1 MEKEG
6 ERGERTC
13 KHWVASLVFVL
24 VAIEVARP
32 LGGQW
37 QRLTI
42 TMSSTRKSGAEL
54 SKLTLNNIKNCLVY
68 SPTFLHSQGPLDHP
82 YKWESAFHLQLTCSI
97 SLAATDVNFFHGR
110 DLSVQFVQMCR
121 MPIANWRLAPGCLPS
136 PLCSL
141 TRVEREG
148 MRETDGGNPQIPF
161 TFSFHGCLGVRR
173 RRRCSNRPLVIFG
186 CRCLSSAHRCNP
198 SLLPHSLCCQI
209 RHQIAQKSQS
219 QKGERKRR
227 EKWKKLSAPS
237 RRHSNEGPYQMS
249 ENTDVG
255 SWSAPHM
262 DICEIRGENFCKLL
276 IS

>member
-1 MEKEG
+1 MG
-6 ERGERTC
+6 
-13 KHWVASLVFVL
+13 
-24 VAIEVARP
+24 AIC
-32 LGGQW
+32 LSN
-37 QRLTI
+37 LF
-42 TMSSTRKSGAEL
+42 KCAE
-54 SKLTLNNIKNCLVY
+54 CQ
-68 SPTFLHSQGPLDHP
+68 SPIDAWPP
-82 YKWESAFHLQLTCSI
+82 
-97 SLAATDVNFFHGR
+97 
-110 DLSVQFVQMCR
+110 R
-121 MPIANWRLAPGCLPS
+121 MS
-136 PLCSL
+136 PLSSL
-141 TRVEREG
+141 FFDTCGEG

-262 DICEIRGENFCKLL
+262 DMGEIRGENFCKLL

>member
-1 MEKEG
+1 MKVSFSSAAHMQQLSSSDRCELFSWA
-6 ERGERTC
+6 R
-13 KHWVASLVFVL
+13 FVCPICSN
-24 VAIEVARP
+24 VPNANR
-32 LGGQW
+32 
-37 QRLTI
+37 
-42 TMSSTRKSGAEL
+42 
-54 SKLTLNNIKNCLVY
+54 
-68 SPTFLHSQGPLDHP
+68 
-82 YKWESAFHLQLTCSI
+82 QLTP
-97 SLAATDVNFFHGR
+97 TPRV
-110 DLSVQFVQMCR
+110 
-121 MPIANWRLAPGCLPS
+121 S
-136 PLCSL
+136 PLSSL
-141 TRVEREG
+141 LFDTCGEG

-173 RRRCSNRPLVIFG
+173 RQRRCSNRPLVIFG
-186 CRCLSSAHRCNP
+186 CHCLSSAHRCNP

-262 DICEIRGENFCKLL
+262 DMGEIRGENFFKLL